1 MITIFDCD
9 VVENGDDD
17 VDVERYLLLYCLPGV
32 GVGAA
37 GLLSLRLVN
46 QVYHHYH
53 LHHHHHHHHEGNTH
67 DGRGNSVAVSAI
79 LKTSRSRIQTIPPPL
94 LQLPKLSVFAMLI
107 NVRASLTFIPNLP
120 QLKFHSI

>member
-46 QVYHHYH
+46 QVYHH
-53 LHHHHHHHHEGNTH
+53 HHHHHHHEGTTH

-79 LKTSRSRIQTIPPPL
+79 LKHPGLHSNDASSISPIAQT
-94 LQLPKLSVFAMLI
+94 LSLC
-107 NVRASLTFIPNLP
+107 NVD
-120 QLKFHSI
+120 